1 MLGVSEMKLQY
12 SGTKTELV
20 AETAGGLLCIAIMT
34 GIFILIWAISG

>member
-1 MLGVSEMKLQY
+1 MGVDEMKY

-20 AETAGGLLCIAIMT
+20 AETVGGLLCIAALT

>member
-1 MLGVSEMKLQY
+1 MKY

-20 AETAGGLLCIAIMT
+20 AETVGGLLCIAIMT